1 MVLAARKIAE
11 ITCPMELA
19 LADDVRLR
27 SERKGAQTHTK
38 PKHIYYM
45 ICDRLNER
53 GVTAKRTQ
61 CKQME
66 TKPSLPL
73 IKVFFRLEGYAQKRE
88 IITNCTE
95 GNASSTKLPAQG
107 I

>member
-1 MVLAARKIAE
+1 MEEQSSWVLAARKIAE

-27 SERKGAQTHTK
+27 SESKSAQTYTK
-38 PKHIYYM
+38 PKDIYYM
-45 ICDRLNER
+45 ICDRLNEG

-66 TKPSLPL
+66 TKPSLPD
-73 IKVFFRLEGYAQKRE
+73 
-88 IITNCTE
+88 
-95 GNASSTKLPAQG
+95 STKSACLHAAASAPRCDDPQK
-107 I
+107 